1 MVTRGNC
8 VLEYTGEQ
16 LDESDCDLIMALIA
30 FAQPFLFG
38 NPVLLNRKQLLRAI
52 KSGRIGSSQYDWLRR
67 SMKRLREATL
77 FLEARKREKA
87 RARERRK
94 EAGICIQCGKK
105 KAKAGHTRCSA
116 CLKKC
121 RERERIKTIRKIVEG
136 KA

>member
-1 MVTRGNC
+1 MREREMLRGTDSPAWKKKG
-8 VLEYTGEQ
+8 Y
-16 LDESDCDLIMALIA
+16 A
-30 FAQPFLFG
+30 
-38 NPVLLNRKQLLRAI
+38 
-52 KSGRIGSSQYDWLRR
+52 SQEKY
-67 SMKRLREATL
+67 
-77 FLEARKREKA
+77 LEARKREKI